1 MTGLIAIVQQF
12 SGVAVLAGWL
22 QAFSLVDFGQVI
34 ASFLSIMFRLLI
46 TTLLGGDLL
55 DPAQI
60 FG

>member
-1 MTGLIAIVQQF
+1 
-12 SGVAVLAGWL
+12 VLAGWL